1 MQNIPGY
8 INSLYTCNKIRFPLS
23 LPKTSLVYFYT
34 SPVFKNYFTIAWRNL
49 FKSKVYSAINI
60 IGLATGMAVAIL
72 IGLWIWD
79 ELSYNNYHKNHQT
92 IAQVMTTQTFNG
104 ETGTGQAVAMPLG
117 NELRNKYG
125 SDFKAV
131 SMASW
136 NFGHILGAGEKKISA
151 DGMWV
156 ESIFPTMFS
165 VNMLKGN
172 INGLKDPS
180 AILLCSSLAKTLFGS
195 ADPMNKTIRLD
206 NRFDFKVAGI
216 YEDFPRNTTLYYSK
230 LLLSWDKY
238 IVTDSWMKDAMTQW
252 GNHSWQAY
260 VQVNDNGDIAK
271 TSSKIKKAS
280 MIHLNPAQDGV
291 EELILQPMDNWR
303 LYNEFK
309 NGKVVGGR
317 IQFVW
322 LFGIIGVFVLLLAC
336 INFMN
341 LSTARSEKRA
351 KEVGIRK
358 TVGSLRPQLIKQFLT
373 ESIVVAFLALLIA
386 LCLVLALI
394 PFFNGLSD
402 KAIHL
407 PGANMYFWLFILAFT
422 LITGIVSGSYPAFYL
437 SGFEPIKVLKGTFRV
452 GRFAALPRKVLV
464 VVQFS
469 ISIALI
475 IGTIIVYRQIQF
487 AKDRPV
493 GYDREGLISVFM
505 NTPDL
510 NGHYDALR
518 NDLLATGKV
527 ENMAESSS
535 PSTQVW
541 SNNIGFSWPGKDPS
555 SLPLFGTVACTYDF
569 GKTIHWQ
576 IKEGRDFSKDFL
588 TDSSAMILNEAAVK
602 LTGLKNVVGVTIKWD
617 TTPHHVVGVI
627 KDMIMESPY
636 EPVKPTIF
644 LINPNWANVI
654 TIRLKPSS
662 SMREGLAKVESV
674 FNKYNPAAPFEYKFT
689 DEEYARKFEDE
700 KRIGNLST
708 FFAIL
713 AVFISCLGLF
723 GLASFVAEQ
732 RTKEIGVR
740 KVLGASVFN
749 LWRML
754 SKDFVGLVIISCAIA
769 IPVAWYFLHQWLLK
783 YPYRTDISGWIF
795 ILAGM
800 GAMAITLI
808 TVSYQAIKAAMMNP
822 VTSLRSE

>member
-1 MQNIPGY
+1 MSLFLREAKIPPA
-8 INSLYTCNKIRFPLS
+8 KFM
-23 LPKTSLVYFYT
+23 
-34 SPVFKNYFTIAWRNL
+34 FKNYFTIAWRNL
-49 FKSKVYSAINI
+49 LKSKIYSAINI

-72 IGLWIWD
+72 IALWIWD
-79 ELSYNNYHKNHQT
+79 ELSFNNYHKNHPWL
-92 IAQVMTTQTFNG
+92 AQVMTTQTFNG
-104 ETGTGQAVAMPLG
+104 QTGTGEAVAMPLG
-117 NELRNKYG
+117 TELRNKYG
-125 SDFKAV
+125 SDFRAV

-136 NFGHILGAGEKKISA
+136 NFGHTMGVGEKKISA
-151 DGMWV
+151 SGMWV
-156 ESIFPTMFS
+156 EPIFPAMFS
-165 VNMLKGN
+165 LNMLKGSV
-172 INGLKDPS
+172 NGLQDPS
-180 AILLCSSLAKTLFGS
+180 AILLSSTVAKSLFGS
-195 ADPMNKTIRLD
+195 SDAMNKTVRLD
-206 NRFDFKVAGI
+206 NRYDFKVAGI
-216 YEDFPRNTTLYYSK
+216 YEDLPRNTSLHDTK
-230 LLLSWDKY
+230 ILLSWDKY
-238 IVTDSWMKDAMTQW
+238 RTTENWLKEAMTQW
-252 GNHSWQAY
+252 GNHSWQCF
-260 VQVNDNGDIAK
+260 VQLNEHGDFAK
-271 TSSKIKKAS
+271 TTGKIKHAS
-280 MIHLNPAQDGV
+280 MIHLNASRDGV
-291 EELILQPMDNWR
+291 EELVLQPMDNWR
-303 LYNEFK
+303 LKNEFK

-358 TVGSLRPQLIKQFLT
+358 TVGSLRPQLIRQFLT
-373 ESIVVAFLALLIA
+373 ESIVVAFLSLLIA
-386 LCLVLALI
+386 LLFVLALI

-402 KAIHL
+402 KEIHL
-407 PGANMYFWLFILAFT
+407 PGANIFFWLLIIAFT
-422 LITGIVSGSYPAFYL
+422 LFTGIVSGSYPAFYL
-437 SGFEPIKVLKGTFRV
+437 SGFEPIKVLKGSLRI
-452 GRFAALPRKVLV
+452 GRFASLPRKVLV

-493 GYDREGLISVFM
+493 GYDRSGLITIMM

-510 NGHYDALR
+510 YGHYDALR
-518 NDLLATGKV
+518 SDLIATGKV

-535 PSTQVW
+535 PSTSVW
-541 SNNIGFSWPGKDPS
+541 SNNIGFSWPGKDPN
-555 SLPLFGTVACTYDF
+555 SLPLFGTVATTYDY
-569 GKTIHWQ
+569 GKTINWQ
-576 IKEGRDFSKDFL
+576 IKEGRDFSKSFL
-588 TDSSAMILNEAAVK
+588 TDSSAMILNEAAVR
-602 LTGLKNVVGVTIKWD
+602 LIGIKNVVGLTIKWD

-644 LINPNWANVI
+644 LLNTGWANVI
-654 TIRLKPSS
+654 IVRLKPSAVI
-662 SMREGLAKVESV
+662 RDALAKVEVV
-674 FNKYNPAAPFEYKFT
+674 FRKYNPTAPFEFKFT

-749 LWRML
+749 LWQML
-754 SKDFVGLVIISCAIA
+754 SRDFVNLVIISCAIA
-769 IPVAWYFLHQWLLK
+769 IPVAWYFLHQWLQK
-783 YPYRTDISGWIF
+783 YPYRTDISWWIF
-795 ILAGM
+795 IVAGL

-808 TVSYQAIKAAMMNP
+808 TVSYQAIKAALMNP
-822 VTSLRSE
+822 VSSLRSE

>member
-1 MQNIPGY
+1 M
-8 INSLYTCNKIRFPLS
+8 L
-23 LPKTSLVYFYT
+23 
-34 SPVFKNYFTIAWRNL
+34 KNYFTIAWRNL
-49 FKSKVYSAINI
+49 LKSKAYSAINI

-72 IGLWIWD
+72 ISLWIWD
-79 ELSYNNYHKNHQT
+79 ELSFNNYHQNHREL
-92 IAQVMTTQTFNG
+92 AQVMTTQTFNG
-104 ETGTGQAVAMPLG
+104 QTGTGPAVAMPLG
-117 NELRNKYG
+117 AELRNKYG

-131 SMASW
+131 SMSSW
-136 NFGHILGAGEKKISA
+136 NFGHFLSLGEKKISA
-151 DGMWV
+151 NGMWV
-156 ESIFPTMFS
+156 EAVFPTMFS
-165 VNMLKGN
+165 VNMQKGN
-172 INGLKDPS
+172 IMGLKDPS
-180 AILLCSSLAKTLFGS
+180 AILLSASLAKTLFGS
-195 ADPMNKTIRLD
+195 DDPINKTLRVD
-206 NRFDFKVAGI
+206 NKLEFKVAGV
-216 YEDFPRNTTLYYSK
+216 YEDFPRNTSLYDTK

-238 IVTDSWMKDAMTQW
+238 ITTQDWLKRSMTEW
-252 GNHSWQAY
+252 GNHSWQAF
-260 VQVNDNGDIAK
+260 VQVNGHSNIDRISD
-271 TSSKIKKAS
+271 KIKKAS
-280 MIHLNPAQDGV
+280 MIHLNAAQDGV

-317 IQFVW
+317 IGFVW
-322 LFGIIGVFVLLLAC
+322 LFGIIGIFVLFLAC

-373 ESIVVAFLALLIA
+373 ESIVVAFLALLIS
-386 LCLVLALI
+386 LVLVLVLI
-394 PFFNGLSD
+394 PFFNVLSD

-407 PGANMYFWLFILAFT
+407 PGANIYFWLFIFIFT
-422 LITGIVSGSYPAFYL
+422 LFTGVVSGSYPAFYL

-452 GRFAALPRKVLV
+452 GRFASLPRKVLV

-475 IGTIIVYRQIQF
+475 IGTIIVYRQIQY

-493 GYDREGLISVFM
+493 GYDRGGLITIIL

-510 NGHYDALR
+510 FGHFDALR
-518 NDLLATGKV
+518 NDLLATGQV
-527 ENMAESSS
+527 ANMAVSSS

-541 SNNIGFSWPGKDPS
+541 SNNIGFSWPGKDPN
-555 SLPLFGTVACTYDF
+555 SLPLFGTVATNYEY
-569 GKTIHWQ
+569 GKTIQWQ
-576 IKEGRDFSKDFL
+576 IREGRDFSRSFL

-602 LTGLKNVVGVTIKWD
+602 LIGIKNVVGLTIKWD

-644 LINPNWANVI
+644 LLNPGWANVVI
-654 TIRLKPSS
+654 VRLKPTATMKEALSKA
-662 SMREGLAKVESV
+662 EKV
-674 FNKYNPAAPFEYKFT
+674 FKKYDPAAPFEYKFT

-700 KRIGNLST
+700 KRIGDLST

-740 KVLGASVFN
+740 KVLGASIFN

-754 SKDFVGLVIISCAIA
+754 SRDFINLVIISCAIA
-769 IPVAWYFLHQWLLK
+769 IPIAWYFLHQWLLK
-783 YPYRTDISGWIF
+783 YPYRTDISWWIF
-795 ILAGM
+795 ALAGL
-800 GAMAITLI
+800 GAMVITLL

-822 VTSLRSE
+822 VTSLRTE